1 MIVLDTNVISE
12 VIGTPASSRVLQWFN
27 SQDVREVYITSVTQ
41 AELFYGVE
49 LLAGGKRR
57 SFLSHAIEKLFCEDF
72 AERILPF
79 DEQAARLY
87 GKILPARQSIGRPM
101 SQLDCMIA
109 SICRSHQAALATRNT
124 KDFEHC
130 GVNLVNPWEA

>member
-12 VIGTPASSRVLQWFN
+12 VIGTPASSRVL
-27 SQDVREVYITSVTQ
+27 TSVTQ

-49 LLAGGKRR
+49 LLAEGKRR
-57 SFLSHAIEKLFCEDF
+57 SFLSNAIEKLFSEDF

-79 DEQAARLY
+79 DDQAARLY
-87 GKILPARQSIGRPM
+87 GKILTGRQSIGRPM

-109 SICRSHQAALATRNT
+109 AIVRSQNAVLATRNT

-130 GVNLVNPWEA
+130 GVNLINPWEA